1 VTKRLTGRP
10 YRGKSHHATS
20 VVRGPIRPTPAEPS
34 APPVQEKRN
43 DNRRAGM
50 IGAGFLLLSGALVA
64 IAPYPAADRSHEAA
78 IAGPSSESNDLVS
91 GTITLGTADRRCRK
105 TTFDVKTGRVTQV
118 SEIDRPCGSDDYGPT
133 KPTVNSRID
142 AIGRSFVNR

>member
-1 VTKRLTGRP
+1 MAKQLTRRP
-10 YRGKSHHATS
+10 YRGKSRHAIS
-20 VVRGPIRPTPAEPS
+20 VVREPIRPAPAEPS
-34 APPVQEKRN
+34 APPVKEKRN
-43 DNRRAGM
+43 DSRRAGM
-50 IGAGFLLLSGALVA
+50 IGVGFLLLSGALVA
-64 IAPYPAADRSHEAA
+64 MAPYPAADRSHEAA
-78 IAGPSSESNDLVS
+78 IAGPSSDSNDLVA

-118 SEIDRPCGSDDYGPT
+118 SEIDRPCSSDDHGPT